1 MAIVLDGTLGIT
13 TPDVTTDD
21 GDVYAKGNILGTVSE
36 SSGVPTGA
44 IIERGSNAN
53 GEFVKYADGTMICTK
68 NIGNVDPVTTAT
80 MATIP
85 YWADDWTYPSAFVA
99 SPSLSTSGATRS
111 GTGGRGWATH
121 TNARSTTSCNFRHT
135 SMSSA
140 AFDNVQQVAYT
151 AIGRWY

>member
-1 MAIVLDGTLGIT
+1 M
-13 TPDVTTDD
+13 
-21 GDVYAKGNILGTVSE
+21 YNQGNILGTVSE

-68 NIGNVDPVTTAT
+68 DIGTVSPVTTVT
-80 MATIP
+80 MGGIP
-85 YWADDWTYPSAFVA
+85 YWADNWTYPAAFAA
-99 SPSLSTSGATRS
+99 SPSLSTNGATQS

-121 TNARSTTSCNFRHT
+121 SLNRSTTACNFRHT